1 MEKRNRKSSRC
12 SAARTWTAMAAAL
25 LLGGCLETGQLQMLP
40 DSAAVRARE
49 LPAGTY
55 CTLDLGTDEIECREG
70 TYYER
75 TRTYALG
82 DTKAKLM
89 PLDGGVYMY
98 ETYDSWD
105 EVYYSYVMLVTDRAF
120 AELGVP
126 ADVEQIAARHG
137 VSVDGGAKAV
147 TDATRADY
155 HAFLHEVAH
164 QSELVKITMRR
175 DVMSDDTELRR
186 VLADLER
193 LAERDPPA
201 SGAPAEGDQPR
212 GDQAGG

>member
-1 MEKRNRKSSRC
+1 MV
-12 SAARTWTAMAAAL
+12 MAAAL

-40 DSAAVRARE
+40 DSAAVQARE
-49 LPAGTY
+49 LPAGPY

-70 TYYER
+70 TYYED
-75 TRTYALG
+75 TGTYALG

-89 PLDGGVYMY
+89 PLDDGIYMY
-98 ETYDSWD
+98 ETYDSWN
-105 EVYYSYVMLVTDRAF
+105 ETYHSYAVLVTDRAF

-137 VSVDGGAKAV
+137 VAVDGGTKAV

-164 QSELVKITMRR
+164 RSELVKVTMRR

-186 VLADLER
+186 VLADIER

-201 SGAPAEGDQPR
+201 SDAPAEG
-212 GDQAGG
+212 GQARDD